1 MKEDSRS
8 MVVDVERI
16 GEYEGRDVTI
26 EGWLY
31 NKRSSGKIHF
41 LMVRDGTGVIQC
53 VVSRQDVSEETFDSA
68 DRLTQESS
76 LIVSGTVRKD
86 PRSPIGYEL
95 AVRDIQI
102 VQVAE
107 EYPIAKKEHETA
119 FLMDNRH
126 LWLRSSQQHA
136 ILKVRH
142 EIIKAIREFFDER
155 GFILIDAPILTPN
168 ACEGTTT
175 LFETTYF
182 DKKAYLSQSG
192 QLYMEAAC
200 MAFKKVYCAGPTFRA
215 EKAKTRRHLIE
226 FWMVEPE
233 VAFATLDDII
243 DLEEGVTLHVLDRV
257 LRSREEELKFLG
269 RDIEHLRSMKGP
281 FPRYT
286 YAEILEMLAKL
297 GKPVQWGDD
306 LGGDEETVLTE
317 QFDTPVFV
325 HHYPVSSVAFYIE
338 PDPDQEGLSQSVDL
352 LAPEGYGEIIGGG
365 SLRISSLELL
375 ERRIEE
381 HGLPREIFEWYL
393 DLRRYGSVP
402 HGGFGIGVER
412 LVRWICGRA
421 HIRET
426 IPFPRLLGRM
436 YP

>member
-1 MKEDSRS
+1 

-16 GEYEGRDVTI
+16 GEYEGREVTI

-41 LMVRDGTGVIQC
+41 LMIRDGTGVIQC
-53 VVSRQDVSEETFDSA
+53 VVSKQDVSEEVFEIA
-68 DRLTQESS
+68 GRPTQESS
-76 LIVSGTVRKD
+76 LIVTGRVRRD

-95 AVRDIQI
+95 TVSDIRI
-102 VQVAE
+102 VHIAE
-107 EYPIAKKEHETA
+107 GYPIAKKDHEIA

-142 EIIKAIREFFDER
+142 EIIRAIREFFDER

-200 MAFKKVYCAGPTFRA
+200 MAFKRVYCAGPTFRA

-243 DLEEGVTLHVLDRV
+243 ELEESVTLHVLDRV
-257 LRSREEELKFLG
+257 LRNRQEELKFLG
-269 RDIEHLRSMKGP
+269 RDIERLGSMKGP

-286 YAEILEMLAKL
+286 YAEVLEMLAKL
-297 GKPVQWGDD
+297 GKPVQWGED

-317 QFDTPVFV
+317 QFDTPIFV

-338 PDPDQEGLSQSVDL
+338 PDPDREGLSQSVDL

-375 ERRIEE
+375 ESRIQE

>member
-1 MKEDSRS
+1 MIIE
-8 MVVDVERI
+8 VEHI

-26 EGWLY
+26 QGWLY
-31 NKRSSGKIHF
+31 NRRSSGKIHF
-41 LMVRDGTGVIQC
+41 LLVRDGTGTIQC
-53 VVSRQDVSEETFDSA
+53 VVSRSEVSAAVFEEC
-68 DRLTQESS
+68 DRITQESS
-76 LIVSGTVRKD
+76 VVVSGTVRKD

-95 AVRDIQI
+95 TLKNIDVVQI
-102 VQVAE
+102 AE
-107 EYPIAKKEHETA
+107 GFPITKKSHETA
-119 FLMDNRH
+119 FLMDHRH
-126 LWLRSSQQHA
+126 LWLRSSRQHA
-136 ILKVRH
+136 ILRVRH
-142 EIIKAIREFFDER
+142 EIIRAIREFFDNR
-155 GFILIDAPILTPN
+155 GFVLIDAPILTPN

-200 MAFKKVYCAGPTFRA
+200 MAFKKVYCFGPTFRA
-215 EKAKTRRHLIE
+215 EKSKTRRHLIE

-233 VAFATLDDII
+233 VAYATLDDIME
-243 DLEEGVTLHVLDRV
+243 LEESATLHVLKRV
-257 LRSREEELKFLG
+257 LATSRSELELLE
-269 RDIEHLRSMKGP
+269 RDVGLLDSIEGP

-286 YAEILEMLAKL
+286 YTEVVEMLGRL
-297 GKPVQWGDD
+297 GKPVDWGDD

-317 QFDTPVFV
+317 QFKTPVFV
-325 HHYPVSSVAFYIE
+325 HHYPVSSVGFYIE
-338 PDPDQEGLSQSVDL
+338 PDPEHDGLSQSVDL

-365 SLRISSLELL
+365 SLRISSLDLL

-381 HGLPREIFEWYL
+381 HGLPREMFEWYL

-412 LVRWICGRA
+412 LVRWICGRE

>member
-1 MKEDSRS
+1 
-8 MVVDVERI
+8 MVVDVIEVGRHV
-16 GEYEGRDVTI
+16 GEEVTI
-26 EGWLY
+26 KGWLY
-31 NKRSSGKIHF
+31 NKRSSGKIRF
-41 LMVRDGTGVIQC
+41 LLVRDGTAVIQC
-53 VVSRQDVSEETFDSA
+53 VLSRQDAGDAVFDSF

-76 LIVSGTVRKD
+76 LIVRGVVSED
-86 PRSPIGYEL
+86 ARSPLGYEL
-95 AVRDIQI
+95 QAKGIEI
-102 VQVAE
+102 VQIADG
-107 EYPIAKKEHETA
+107 YPISPQEHGTA
-119 FLMDNRH
+119 FLMDHRH

-142 EIIKAIREFFDER
+142 EVIRAIREYFDDN
-155 GFILIDAPILTPN
+155 GFVLIDAPILTPN

-175 LFETTYF
+175 LFETKYF
-182 DKKAYLSQSG
+182 DSKAYLSQSG

-200 MAFKKVYCAGPTFRA
+200 MAFKKVYCFGPTFRA
-215 EKAKTRRHLIE
+215 EKSKTRRHLIE

-233 VAFATLDDII
+233 VAYATLDDII
-243 DLEEGVTLHVLDRV
+243 DLEEGVTLHVLKRV
-257 LRSREEELKFLG
+257 LGGRRAELELLG
-269 RDIEHLRSMKGP
+269 RDVDLLESIAGP

-286 YAEILEMLAKL
+286 YTEVVEMLGKL
-297 GKPVQWGDD
+297 GSSVKWGDD

-317 QFDTPVFV
+317 QFKTPIFV
-325 HHYPVSSVAFYIE
+325 HHYPTESTSFYIE
-338 PDPDQEGLSQSVDL
+338 PDPENGELSQSVDL

-375 ERRIEE
+375 EKRIEE
-381 HGLPREIFEWYL
+381 HALPREIFEWYL

-402 HGGFGIGVER
+402 HGGFGVGVER
-412 LVRWICGRA
+412 LVRWICGRK

>member
-1 MKEDSRS
+1 MIVDIEHIGRYED
-8 MVVDVERI
+8 
-16 GEYEGRDVTI
+16 RDVTI
-26 EGWLY
+26 QGWLY
-31 NKRSSGKIHF
+31 NKRSSGKIRF
-41 LMVRDGTGVIQC
+41 LLVRDGTGTIQC
-53 VVSRQDVSEETFDSA
+53 VVSQKEVDDATFEA
-68 DRLTQESS
+68 TDRLTQESS
-76 LIVSGTVRKD
+76 LVIEGVVRAD
-86 PRSPIGYEL
+86 ERSPIGYEL
-95 AVRDIQI
+95 TVKRLEI
-102 VQVAE
+102 VSVSE
-107 EYPIAKKEHETA
+107 PFPITKKEHETA

-126 LWLRSSQQHA
+126 LWLRSSKQHA

-142 EIIKAIREFFDER
+142 EVIRAIREFFDDR
-155 GFILIDAPILTPN
+155 GFVLIDAPILTPN

-175 LFETTYF
+175 LFETSYF

-200 MAFKKVYCAGPTFRA
+200 MAFKRVYCFGPTFRA
-215 EKAKTRRHLIE
+215 EKSKTRRHLIE

-233 VAFATLDDII
+233 VAFATLDDIME
-243 DLEEGVTLHVLDRV
+243 LEEGVTLHVLDRV
-257 LRSREEELKFLG
+257 LGRRERELVELG
-269 RDIEHLRSMKGP
+269 RDVELLKSIKGP

-286 YAEILEMLAKL
+286 YTEVVEMLGKL
-297 GKPVQWGDD
+297 GKLLKWGED
-306 LGGDEETVLTE
+306 LGGDEETVFTQE
-317 QFDTPVFV
+317 FKTPVFV
-325 HHYPVSSVAFYIE
+325 HHYPAAGVGFYIE
-338 PDPDQEGLSQSVDL
+338 PDPEDDKLSQSVDL

-375 ERRIEE
+375 ERRIKE
-381 HGLPREIFEWYL
+381 HGLPREMFEWYL

-412 LVRWICGRA
+412 LIRWVCGRE

>member
-1 MKEDSRS
+1 MT
-8 MVVDVERI
+8 VDVERI
-16 GEYEGRDVTI
+16 AEHEGRDVTI
-26 EGWLY
+26 KGWVY
-31 NKRSSGKIHF
+31 NKRSSGKIRF
-41 LMVRDGTGVIQC
+41 LIVRDGTATIQC
-53 VVSRQDVSEETFDSA
+53 VLSRQDAGDAAFEAFE
-68 DRLTQESS
+68 RLTQESS
-76 LIVSGTVRKD
+76 LIVRGLVRKE

-95 AVRDIQI
+95 IVKEIEI
-102 VQVAE
+102 VQIADG
-107 EYPIAKKEHETA
+107 YPITKKDHETA
-119 FLMDNRH
+119 FLMDRRH
-126 LWLRSSQQHA
+126 LWLRSSKPHA

-142 EIIKAIREFFDER
+142 EIVRAIREFFDDR
-155 GFILIDAPILTPN
+155 GFVLIDAPILTPN

-200 MAFKKVYCAGPTFRA
+200 MAFKKVYCFGPTFRA
-215 EKAKTRRHLIE
+215 EKSKTRRHLIE

-233 VAFATLDDII
+233 VAYATLEDII

-257 LRSREEELKFLG
+257 LGNRQKELEELG
-269 RDIEHLRSMKGP
+269 RDIGLLKSIKGP
-281 FPRYT
+281 FPRHAYSE
-286 YAEILEMLAKL
+286 AVQMLQKL
-297 GKPVQWGDD
+297 GKPVKWGDD
-306 LGGDEETVLTE
+306 LGGDEETVLME
-317 QFDTPVFV
+317 QFKTPIFI
-325 HHYPVSSVAFYIE
+325 HHYPVASVGFYIE
-338 PDPDQEGLSQSVDL
+338 PDPEQEGVSQSVDL

-381 HGLPREIFEWYL
+381 HKLPREIFEWYL
-393 DLRRYGSVP
+393 DLRKYGSVP
-402 HGGFGIGVER
+402 HGGFGIGLER
-412 LVRWICGRA
+412 LVRWICGRE

>member
-1 MKEDSRS
+1 
-8 MVVDVERI
+8 
-16 GEYEGRDVTI
+16 
-26 EGWLY
+26 
-31 NKRSSGKIHF
+31 
-41 LMVRDGTGVIQC
+41 
-53 VVSRQDVSEETFDSA
+53 
-68 DRLTQESS
+68 
-76 LIVSGTVRKD
+76 
-86 PRSPIGYEL
+86 
-95 AVRDIQI
+95 
-102 VQVAE
+102 
-107 EYPIAKKEHETA
+107 
-119 FLMDNRH
+119 
-126 LWLRSSQQHA
+126 
-136 ILKVRH
+136 
-142 EIIKAIREFFDER
+142 
-155 GFILIDAPILTPN
+155 
-168 ACEGTTT
+168 
-175 LFETTYF
+175 
-182 DKKAYLSQSG
+182 
-192 QLYMEAAC
+192 
-200 MAFKKVYCAGPTFRA
+200 MAFKRVYCAGPTFRA

-243 DLEEGVTLHVLDRV
+243 ELEESVTLHVLDRV
-257 LRSREEELKFLG
+257 LRNRQEELKFLG
-269 RDIEHLRSMKGP
+269 RDIERLGSMKGP

-286 YAEILEMLAKL
+286 YAEVLEMLAKL
-297 GKPVQWGDD
+297 GKPVQWGED

-317 QFDTPVFV
+317 QFDTPIFV

-338 PDPDQEGLSQSVDL
+338 PDPDREGLSQSVDL